1 MAVFA
6 FTASIDLTTRGKRL
20 ASWHLSQ
27 GTGAQT
33 INFRSGS
40 VGGTIIFQVQLVATS
55 SASQSYSHPNLPA
68 IPGGLY
74 IEVVGTGLNAGS
86 VDLV

>member
-1 MAVFA
+1 MALLT
-6 FTASIDLTTRGKRL
+6 FTASTDFTTRGKRI
-20 ASWHLSQ
+20 ASWHVSQ

-40 VGGTIIFQVQLVATS
+40 ISGTIMFQVQLVATS
-55 SASQSYSHPNLPA
+55 SASQAYPHPNLPA

-74 IEVVGTGLNAGS
+74 IEVVGTGFNVGS